1 MDAKEE
7 MQARQAAQ
15 MQAGQEE
22 QMQQMQKAREAQ
34 EQRQDQKKMIIRQL
48 LEPEALERLQRIALV
63 KKEKADAIEEAII
76 AKVQSGAQSTKM
88 DDNTLVRLI
97 VSFFRYDQCGFSFR
111 RNFCVDNAART
122 AIRINPQLLRM
133 NWMPQARTPGP

>member
-1 MDAKEE
+1 
-7 MQARQAAQ
+7 
-15 MQAGQEE
+15 
-22 QMQQMQKAREAQ
+22 
-34 EQRQDQKKMIIRQL
+34 MIIRQL

-97 VSFFRYDQCGFSFR
+97 VTLFRYDQCCFSFR
-111 RNFCVDNAART
+111 RNFCVDGAART
-122 AIRINPQLLRM
+122 AIQFNPQLRM
-133 NWMPQARTPGP
+133 SWMPQARTPGP

>member
-22 QMQQMQKAREAQ
+22 QMQVYQMQKAREAQ

-97 VSFFRYDQCGFSFR
+97 DEL
-111 RNFCVDNAART
+111 DAASANSRT
-122 AIRINPQLLRM
+122 VKMQRKKRDDSDDDLDLDD
-133 NWMPQARTPGP
+133 